1 MSAYAG
7 DTGATN
13 ASPPATNVSVPATT
27 TTSPA
32 ATATAPA
39 PAPAQNPPLSILKE
53 AETLQ
58 KSPNGDQLAIDF
70 LWKNSEKLERPELL
84 LLCKLLVKKK
94 SFKDILKA
102 SELALSKN
110 PQDAEFLTFQGKSY
124 MEISKDKKTNE
135 KAQESL
141 RAALEAN
148 PKFEPAYLI
157 LDDFYER
164 IDQAYKATNKP
175 LRHLQTR
182 RLLFEDMLQKIG
194 EKQLYLAKLC
204 EINMIDGVN
213 EQALKQCKRA
223 VELKKDDIK
232 TQLNLA
238 QVYKQSGEKK
248 ESLTILEN
256 LLKEN
261 PKSVAVLLANGS
273 RMEEEKNYGAAYGH
287 FKTCLEA
294 SPTADDCMRGFGA
307 VAASLKKWQES
318 YDSFQKLCKKNRKWS
333 IDVRKASMAAKDL
346 GALDWQ
352 QKFLELSINC
362 NI

>member
-1 MSAYAG
+1 MYRIGHYRLKSKVLLVVVSLWAILGHAAE
-7 DTGATN
+7 TAATN
-13 ASPPATNVSVPATT
+13 TN
-27 TTSPA
+27 TS
-32 ATATAPA
+32 
-39 PAPAQNPPLSILKE
+39 LLKE
-53 AETLQ
+53 AEALQ

-84 LLCKLLVKKK
+84 LLSKLLVKKK
-94 SFKDILKA
+94 SFKDILRA

-141 RAALEAN
+141 RAAIEAN

-164 IDQAYKATNKP
+164 IDLAYKAQKKP
-175 LRHLQTR
+175 LRNLQTR
-182 RLLFEDMLQKIG
+182 RLLYEDLLQKLG

-223 VELKKDDIK
+223 VELKKDDIN

-248 ESLTILEN
+248 ESLAVLEN
-256 LLKEN
+256 SVKEN
-261 PKSVAVLLANGS
+261 PKSVAVLAAIGG
-273 RMEEEKNYGAAYGH
+273 RMEEEKNYGSAYTY
-287 FKTCLEA
+287 FKTCIEA
-294 SPTADDCMRGFGA
+294 VPTADNCARGYGA
-307 VAASLKKWQES
+307 SAASLKKWQES
-318 YDSFQKLCKKNRKWS
+318 FDAFQKLCKKDRKWS
-333 IDVRKASMAAKDL
+333 LDVRKASMVAKDL